1 MAHLRALLWPR
12 LLGQLNRWRR
22 ASRPEKITLTVFGLL
37 GLLFW
42 AGLFGLFGWLVGTF
56 HGVEIFGPI
65 ITRKLLELVMVSL
78 FGLLCF
84 SNVVTALSTFYI
96 SDDLE
101 LVLSL
106 PVSRETFHFARLADT
121 LGQSSWMMGLFGL
134 PIFVAYGLAYEA
146 GPSFVLVALVVV
158 PAFVLIAAAAG
169 VGTASVLVRVFPAR
183 RLREAVVLAGILS
196 LGVAFVIL
204 RLVRPERLLD
214 ADSFESV
221 AAYVA
226 AVDAPIPLLAPPR
239 WASDVLI
246 AALMDRPLPV
256 TELGLLVTAAVACT
270 GIARWITAAV
280 YDEGRA
286 KAQEAKA
293 ARLAKAG
300 WLDGAL
306 AFFTRPLSPVAR
318 EIVTKDVK
326 IFVRDPAQWTQV
338 FLVMAIVAIVLA
350 SVAAFPVD
358 IVRGPY
364 SAAWRNGL
372 AYMVFVLVGFVM
384 AAVSARFQFTAVSS
398 EGRAFWVVR
407 TGPITAEQFLWA
419 KVWPTLGP
427 MILVG
432 LALGISSTVIL
443 GAGPFIV
450 GMSAGTAVFLG
461 FGISGIAV
469 GLGARFA
476 DFKADSSAR
485 VAQGPAGM
493 LFMVAASTLVFVVVA
508 LEALPTWLL
517 LRAMFRE
524 TELVGMEFVG
534 LVLPLVVAALLCVG
548 VGTWSVRNGAAA
560 LWERELPNG

>member
-1 MAHLRALLWPR
+1 MHHFRSLLWPR
-12 LLGQLNRWRR
+12 LQGQVNRWKR
-22 ASRPEKITLTVFGLL
+22 ASRAERVTLVVFAAL

-42 AGLFGLFGWLVGTF
+42 AGLFGLFGWLVSTF
-56 HGVEIFGPI
+56 HGVEVFGPI
-65 ITRKLLELVMVSL
+65 ISRKLLELVMVSL

-106 PVSRETFHFARLADT
+106 PVSRETFHFSRLADT
-121 LGQSSWMMGLFGL
+121 LAQSSWMIALFGL
-134 PIFVAYGLAYEA
+134 PIFVAYGVAFEA
-146 GPSFVLVALVVV
+146 GWTYVAMVALAV
-158 PAFVLIAAAAG
+158 PAFVLIAAAVG
-169 VGTASVLVRVFPAR
+169 VGTASLLVRVFPAR
-183 RLREAVVLAGILS
+183 RLREAVVLTGLLS

-226 AVDAPIPLLAPPR
+226 AVDSPVPLLAPPR
-239 WASDVLI
+239 WASEVLI
-246 AALMDRPLPV
+246 ASLMERPLPGL
-256 TELGLLVTAAVACT
+256 ELGLLLTAAVGTT
-270 GIARWITAAV
+270 GVARWITASV

-300 WLDGAL
+300 WLDRAL
-306 AFFTRPLSPVAR
+306 ELFTRPLAPVAR
-318 EIVTKDVK
+318 EIVIKDVK
-326 IFVRDPAQWTQV
+326 VFARDPSQWTQV

-364 SAAWRNGL
+364 SEPWRNGL
-372 AYMVFVLVGFVM
+372 AYMVFILVGFVM

-427 MILVG
+427 MVLVG
-432 LALGISSTVIL
+432 LVLGVSSTRIL
-443 GAGPFIV
+443 GAGPFLV
-450 GMSAGTAVFLG
+450 AMSAGTAVFLG
-461 FGISGIAV
+461 FGISGVAV

-476 DFKADSSAR
+476 DFKADNAAR
-485 VAQGPAGM
+485 VAQGPAG
-493 LFMVAASTLVFVVVA
+493 LFFMVAASSLVFAVVA
-508 LEALPTWLL
+508 LEALPTWII
-517 LRAMFRE
+517 LRSIFRE
-524 TELVGMEFVG
+524 TALGSRDLLGIGV
-534 LVLPLVVAALLCVG
+534 PLAVAAVLCIG
-548 VGTWSVRNGAAA
+548 IGMGALRSGARS
-560 LWERELPNG
+560 LWARELPNG